1 MKPLHRILALARGRG
16 AVAAGTENQVRLHK
30 AVCSSVVRMLH
41 RLGMTGRAEIKPF
54 GAPGRPPAL
63 FITVER
69 AVVKLSQAA
78 MSVLSRESVAHARRK
93 YATEIEG
100 VYWRIEA
107 DFDKQDDDMEE
118 GVFGPTTIGYL
129 VEEAA
134 VLDSDMDAL
143 GKLIQK
149 TEAAITA
156 AEHVAQ
162 PASDTGQVN
171 DLARQVRDTIDRRR
185 QERGLYGT

>member
-1 MKPLHRILALARGRG
+1 
-16 AVAAGTENQVRLHK
+16 
-30 AVCSSVVRMLH
+30 MLH

-69 AVVKLSQAA
+69 AIVKVSQAA
-78 MSVLSRESVAHARRK
+78 MSVLSRESVAHAQRK

-100 VYWRIEA
+100 VYWRIEV
-107 DFDKQDDDMEE
+107 DFDKQDDLEE